1 MFKKNVDELTKESV
15 IATKSKW
22 LTLVATCLGVLLLN
36 IDLFIINVALPAI
49 SNNLHAP
56 LNIVSWTIST
66 YVLMIGVLP
75 IGFGRLG
82 DIWGQKRLYLG
93 GVILFTIASLACGL
107 ATNIMWLIIFRTIQG
122 VGAAAI
128 APGTLALLVRV
139 FPKEQRGLAI
149 GLNGGIGGLGL
160 IAGPVLGGLLVHGD
174 NWRWIFFINV
184 PLGIIT
190 ILLIVLFV
198 MESRDEKASKSVD
211 WLGLVLLSGGLFG
224 VLFAFTRADS
234 NGFDLGSFYCLLIG
248 FLTLFMLIVV
258 EGRRASPLIDLSLFK
273 NTNFTMP
280 CISLFLFS
288 IALFGS
294 QPYWSLFMQNFWEFT
309 PLQGGLAFL
318 PATVL
323 IALLQP
329 AVGILCQ
336 RNMKKLRY
344 IVMCGVIIVGLSFLY
359 VTQMDSQSNFVNGLL
374 PALLLRG
381 VGIPILMT
389 STSLLI
395 MNSVPPDKA
404 GFASGM
410 LNMARNI
417 GTAMGV
423 ALLGQFFSYD
433 VSQGLL
439 QLGNNIPQAK
449 IADALAMAGQF
460 MVFND
465 EAIKPFI
472 STVILAGFKGMAMI
486 CAVSFIPALLSAIL
500 IKKHKSS

>member
-1 MFKKNVDELTKESV
+1 
-15 IATKSKW
+15 
-22 LTLVATCLGVLLLN
+22 
-36 IDLFIINVALPAI
+36 
-49 SNNLHAP
+49 
-56 LNIVSWTIST
+56 
-66 YVLMIGVLP
+66 
-75 IGFGRLG
+75 
-82 DIWGQKRLYLG
+82 
-93 GVILFTIASLACGL
+93 
-107 ATNIMWLIIFRTIQG
+107 
-122 VGAAAI
+122 
-128 APGTLALLVRV
+128 
-139 FPKEQRGLAI
+139 
-149 GLNGGIGGLGL
+149 
-160 IAGPVLGGLLVHGD
+160 
-174 NWRWIFFINV
+174 
-184 PLGIIT
+184 
-190 ILLIVLFV
+190 
-198 MESRDEKASKSVD
+198 
-211 WLGLVLLSGGLFG
+211 
-224 VLFAFTRADS
+224 
-234 NGFDLGSFYCLLIG
+234 
-248 FLTLFMLIVV
+248 
-258 EGRRASPLIDLSLFK
+258 
-273 NTNFTMP
+273 
-280 CISLFLFS
+280 
-288 IALFGS
+288 
-294 QPYWSLFMQNFWEFT
+294 MQNFWEFT